1 MFQQLPSSDGDWLR
15 TADACLRAL
24 RLHESEAAEITDW
37 WRSDGTWRLYARFEW
52 CLVRTE
58 LLDARLCGS
67 LALGVSESNALLG
80 EVDIIPFLNMV
91 RVAESSATGWSRYMH
106 ARLEVGPGAYPVWTP
121 LVWLD
126 HDPAWERVRTPSDVV
141 RMSGPTRPDG
151 DARGE

>member
-1 MFQQLPSSDGDWLR
+1 MERVVFQQLPSSDGDWLR

-24 RLHESEAAEITDW
+24 RLHETEAPEITDW

-80 EVDIIPFLNMV
+80 EVD
-91 RVAESSATGWSRYMH
+91 R
-106 ARLEVGPGAYPVWTP
+106 
-121 LVWLD
+121 LD
-126 HDPAWERVRTPSDVV
+126 HAWLLACGQPEMQDAARHHAVER
-141 RMSGPTRPDG
+141 GLRPE
-151 DARGE
+151 RFLTNY